1 VSINTSWGLDPV
13 KRRSTTDQVLQE
25 IRAAILAGRIKPR
38 DQLPEAA
45 LAQTFGTGRSAIRE
59 ALRQL
64 VQEGLV
70 ISELNRGAHVR
81 PISREDILDVYL
93 ARQAIEVAAVQ
104 RAIQRQD
111 RLELCDVRAAQ
122 QRIIEASPPDAA
134 QPPSAE
140 LIAADLDFHRAMVA
154 LAGSPRLS
162 RAHEPLAAE
171 SQMLLNW
178 HPVYPGADY
187 AGDHEVLLRA
197 LESRDPNVADVARD
211 HLTLSL
217 DLILEEAKAYA
228 GRLVTAERLV
238 KTSDGST
245 GAERDVKA
253 VGSSTSGA
261 DIEITRGAAR
271 D

>member
-1 VSINTSWGLDPV
+1 VAINTSWGLDPV
-13 KRRSTTDQVLQE
+13 KRRSTTDQVLEE
-25 IRAAILAGRIKPR
+25 IRAAILAGRIKPSE
-38 DQLPEAA
+38 QLPEAA

-70 ISELNRGAHVR
+70 VSELNRGAHVR
-81 PISREDILDVYL
+81 PISREDVVDVYL

-104 RAIQRQD
+104 RAIERQD
-111 RLELCDVRAAQ
+111 RLDLGDLQTAQ
-122 QRIIEASPPDAA
+122 ERIRTASPSNGV
-134 QPPSAE
+134 QPPSPE

-154 LAGSPRLS
+154 LAGSPRLI

-178 HPVYPGADY
+178 HPVYPGDDY
-187 AGDHEVLLRA
+187 AGDHEVLLVA
-197 LESRDPNVADVARD
+197 IESRDPNIADAARD

-217 DLILEEAKAYA
+217 ELILQEARRYA
-228 GRLVTAERLV
+228 DRLATADSLV
-238 KTSDGST
+238 KTEGPDGGEPQPQT
-245 GAERDVKA
+245 
-253 VGSSTSGA
+253 
-261 DIEITRGAAR
+261 TRGASG

>member
-1 VSINTSWGLDPV
+1 MAINTSWGLDPV
-13 KRRSTTDQVLQE
+13 KRRSTTDQVLDE
-25 IRAAILAGRIKPR
+25 IRAAILAGRMKPNE
-38 DQLPEAA
+38 QLPEAA

-70 ISELNRGAHVR
+70 VSELNRGAHVR
-81 PISREDILDVYL
+81 PISREDVLDVYL

-104 RAIQRQD
+104 RAIERQD
-111 RLELCDVRAAQ
+111 WLELHPLRAAQ
-122 QRIIEASPPDAA
+122 ERILAAAPADAA

-178 HPVYPGADY
+178 HPGYPGADY
-187 AGDHEVLLRA
+187 AGDHAVLLA
-197 LESRDPNVADVARD
+197 AFESRDPNVADAARD
-211 HLTLSL
+211 HLSLSL
-217 DLILEEAKAYA
+217 DLILQETKRYA
-228 GRLVTAERLV
+228 DRLAAADRLA
-238 KTSDGST
+238 DT
-245 GAERDVKA
+245 GGPPGGEPD
-253 VGSSTSGA
+253 T
-261 DIEITRGAAR
+261 ETTRGATGA
-271 D
+271 